1 MEAWLYEKL
10 KDQKVCCNLCR
21 HRCVIAEGGR
31 GRCHVRENRQGILET
46 LVYGRLV
53 ARHIDPIEKKPLF
66 HVAPGSL
73 SYSVA
78 TAGCNFRCLFCQNAE
93 IAQMPADRNGL
104 ILGEYHSPESVV
116 QDAVHGGCKSI
127 AYTYT
132 EPTVFF
138 EFACDTAQIAHKN
151 GLINVFVTNGYMT
164 AEALDRIHPYLDAA
178 NVDLKGFTDNFY
190 KQYCGAHLEPVKD
203 SLRHMKSMGV
213 FVEITTLLIPGL
225 NDNPREL
232 ENLAR
237 FIVDDLGP
245 DTPWHISRFHPA
257 YQLLDRGA
265 TPVKALAAARE
276 IGMKS
281 GLRYVYTGN
290 VPGDAG
296 EKTSCWN
303 CGALLIDRRG
313 YSIRENRLE
322 KGSCPSCGIAMVGIG
337 L

>member
-10 KDQKVCCNLCR
+10 KDQKVRCNLCR
-21 HRCVIAEGGR
+21 HRCVIAEGAR

-78 TAGCNFRCLFCQNAE
+78 TAGCNFKCRFCQNAE
-93 IAQMPADRNGL
+93 IAQMPADRDGL

-116 QDAVHGGCKSI
+116 QDAVHGGCRSI

-138 EFACDTAQIAHKN
+138 EFACDTAQIAHKM
-151 GLINVFVTNGYMT
+151 GLLNVFVTNGYMT

-203 SLRHMKSMGV
+203 SLRQMKSMGV

-225 NDNPREL
+225 NDDPGN
-232 ENLAR
+232 
-237 FIVDDLGP
+237 
-245 DTPWHISRFHPA
+245 WHISRFHPA
-257 YQLLDRGA
+257 YRLLDHSV
-265 TPVKALAAARE
+265 TPVKALSTARE

-303 CGALLIDRRG
+303 CGTLLIDRRG

-322 KGSCPSCGIAMVGIG
+322 KGCCPSCGTSMAGIS